1 MSKEPTSYTT
11 LYTCVACKQISTY
24 KKPSTLDVQETVQD
38 YTDLLQ
44 KLVKYEH
51 KEGTKRILFELAE
64 FMERIQRYLNTE
76 KKKELDFQNREQIF
90 AGNPFHDQIK
100 GYLQSK
106 DDCNHFQTCLQG
118 LTKSPLQGNLQV
130 NIQPNK
136 FREISLEAT
145 VYADDIIVAR
155 K

>member
-1 MSKEPTSYTT
+1 M
-11 LYTCVACKQISTY
+11 
-24 KKPSTLDVQETVQD
+24 
-38 YTDLLQ
+38 
-44 KLVKYEH
+44 
-51 KEGTKRILFELAE
+51 
-64 FMERIQRYLNTE
+64 
-76 KKKELDFQNREQIF
+76 NREQTF
-90 AGNPFHDQIK
+90 TENPFHNQIK

>member
-1 MSKEPTSYTT
+1 MTKEPTSYTT
-11 LYTCVACKQISTY
+11 LYTCVACMQISRY
-24 KKPSTLDVQETVQD
+24 KKPSTLDVQETVQE

-118 LTKSPLQGNLQV
+118 LTQSPLQANLQ
-130 NIQPNK
+130 INK
-136 FREISLEAT
+136 LREISQKAND
-145 VYADDIIVAR
+145 YADGIVFAH